1 MIAPLNRSQD
11 FKKEGPFVTPT
22 TLLQG
27 FALLLTLQWISTEII
42 ALLGIPFPPP
52 LLGMLILTTLLCTGV
67 VKEKYINDICVA
79 LIDKMALLFLPAGV
93 SMILYLDVIKAELL
107 PISLTLVISS
117 LIILT
122 STALVLEM
130 LLSKKEK
137 GGQQ

>member
-1 MIAPLNRSQD
+1 M
-11 FKKEGPFVTPT
+11 TPT
-22 TLLQG
+22 KLLQG
-27 FALLLTLQWISTEII
+27 FAILLFLQWLSTEII
-42 ALLGIPFPPP
+42 AFLGIPFPAP
-52 LLGMLILTTLLCTGV
+52 LMGMLILTALLCTGV
-67 VKEKYINDICVA
+67 VKEKYIEDICGA

-117 LIILT
+117 LVILC

-130 LLSKKEK
+130 LLRKKEK

>member
-1 MIAPLNRSQD
+1 M
-11 FKKEGPFVTPT
+11 TPT
-22 TLLQG
+22 KLLQG
-27 FALLLTLQWISTEII
+27 LAILLALQWFSTEVI

-52 LLGMLILTTLLCTGV
+52 LLGMLILTALLCTGV
-67 VKEKYINDICVA
+67 IKENYIEDICTA

-107 PISLTLVISS
+107 PISLTVLISS
-117 LIILT
+117 VIILC

-130 LLSKKEK
+130 LLRKKEK

>member
-1 MIAPLNRSQD
+1 MTATS
-11 FKKEGPFVTPT
+11 
-22 TLLQG
+22 LLQG
-27 FALLLTLQWISTEII
+27 LAILLTLQWLSTEII
-42 ALLGIPFPPP
+42 AFLGIPFPPP
-52 LLGMLILTTLLCTGV
+52 LLGMLILTALLCAGV
-67 VKEKYINDICVA
+67 IKEKYISDICGA

-130 LLSKKEK
+130 LLRKKEK

>member
-1 MIAPLNRSQD
+1 M
-11 FKKEGPFVTPT
+11 TPT
-22 TLLQG
+22 KLLQG
-27 FALLLTLQWISTEII
+27 LAILLALQWLSTEVI
-42 ALLGIPFPPP
+42 AFLGIPFPPP

-67 VKEKYINDICVA
+67 IKENYIEDICTA

-107 PISLTLVISS
+107 PISLTVILSS
-117 LIILT
+117 VIILC

-130 LLSKKEK
+130 LLRKKEK

>member
-1 MIAPLNRSQD
+1 M
-11 FKKEGPFVTPT
+11 TPT
-22 TLLQG
+22 KLLQG
-27 FALLLTLQWISTEII
+27 FAILLTLQWLSTTIISF
-42 ALLGIPFPPP
+42 LGIPFPPP

-67 VKEKYINDICVA
+67 IKENYIEDICTA

-107 PISLTLVISS
+107 PISLTVILSS
-117 LIILT
+117 IIILC

-130 LLSKKEK
+130 LLRKKEK